1 MFIIRQSQPQDLKGL
16 LHLASVFN
24 TVNLPNDEGV
34 LKELL
39 EISADS
45 FSGKIED
52 PGKRE
57 YVFVMEEPDTQR
69 LVGTSMVIAQHG
81 HRDAPHIF
89 FDVRQVER
97 YSETIDKLF
106 KHKVL
111 QIGFSYDGPTEIGG
125 LVLDPNYRGRP
136 GKLGKQL
143 SFIRFLFIAMHR
155 SFFRERL
162 LAELLPPL
170 SEYGHSKLWE
180 ACGRRFTGLSYQDA
194 DKISKD
200 NKEFIKGLFPSGPI
214 HASLFA
220 TSAQEVIGQVGEN
233 TKGVQ
238 SMLEK
243 IGFHY
248 VNRVDPFDGG
258 PHFEAD
264 TDAIWPVNES
274 RKVTFSIVE
283 KNNIREAS
291 GESAEGL
298 LAHEKSGTGAGLRAG
313 YTAFRFDDKKHNVIQ
328 IGREDAERLQI
339 TEGGEG
345 WMLPFVWQ
353 TRR

>member
-125 LVLDPNYRGRP
+125 
-136 GKLGKQL
+136 
-143 SFIRFLFIAMHR
+143 H
-155 SFFRERL
+155 
-162 LAELLPPL
+162 
-170 SEYGHSKLWE
+170 
-180 ACGRRFTGLSYQDA
+180 
-194 DKISKD
+194 
-200 NKEFIKGLFPSGPI
+200 
-214 HASLFA
+214 
-220 TSAQEVIGQVGEN
+220 
-233 TKGVQ
+233 
-238 SMLEK
+238 
-243 IGFHY
+243 
-248 VNRVDPFDGG
+248 
-258 PHFEAD
+258 
-264 TDAIWPVNES
+264 
-274 RKVTFSIVE
+274 
-283 KNNIREAS
+283 
-291 GESAEGL
+291 
-298 LAHEKSGTGAGLRAG
+298 LR
-313 YTAFRFDDKKHNVIQ
+313 
-328 IGREDAERLQI
+328 
-339 TEGGEG
+339 
-345 WMLPFVWQ
+345 
-353 TRR
+353 